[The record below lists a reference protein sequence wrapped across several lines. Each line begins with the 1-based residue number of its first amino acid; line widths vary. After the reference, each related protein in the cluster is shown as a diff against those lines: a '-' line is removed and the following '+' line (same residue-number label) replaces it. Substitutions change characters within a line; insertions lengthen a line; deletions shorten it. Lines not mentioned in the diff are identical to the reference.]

1 MGKLIEE
8 AIDVILKNDRGGF
21 TIPTNRLYPYQWNWD
36 SGFTALGI
44 SLFDKERAWKELNML
59 IDSQWEDGMIPHIIF
74 HQNDPDYFP
83 GPKEWTSDGL
93 SRTSCHSQPPI
104 LASVIWTM
112 VQRGTEF
119 DKLEASKLFKPLMN
133 YHRWFFSARDPENEG
148 YISIVHPWE
157 SGRDN
162 CPDWDLGLDNM
173 KIPENMEQ
181 YSRRDTSHVDESER
195 PTKDQY
201 DKYMSIVHFGRN
213 CHWDKIKMHFE
224 GPFSAVDPGV
234 NFILLRASKDLLSLA
249 RYLGHDETFD
259 EINNWIQSLNK
270 GCQKMWN
277 NDVLAFTAW
286 DKKSEKF
293 SDAITS
299 ASMLCLYAG
308 AGTSKQQKHMIEHC
322 ERILK
327 DCNFGFPSLDP
338 SHPGF
343 EGKRY
348 WRGPVWS
355 IMNYLIAIGLG
366 DVGEDKLAKKIKT
379 DTIKLTEQQGMAEYF
394 DPHTGIG
401 LGGKDF
407 SWTAAI
413 YLELLR
419 EDIDINIINTYKD
432 KKNGLN
438 KT

>member
-1 MGKLIEE
+1 
-8 AIDVILKNDRGGF
+8 
-21 TIPTNRLYPYQWNWD
+21 
-36 SGFTALGI
+36 
-44 SLFDKERAWKELNML
+44 
-59 IDSQWEDGMIPHIIF
+59 
-74 HQNDPDYFP
+74 
-83 GPKEWTSDGL
+83 
-93 SRTSCHSQPPI
+93 
-104 LASVIWTM
+104 
-112 VQRGTEF
+112 
-119 DKLEASKLFKPLMN
+119 
-133 YHRWFFSARDPENEG
+133 
-148 YISIVHPWE
+148 
-157 SGRDN
+157 
-162 CPDWDLGLDNM
+162 
-173 KIPENMEQ
+173 
-181 YSRRDTSHVDESER
+181 
-195 PTKDQY
+195 
-201 DKYMSIVHFGRN
+201 
-213 CHWDKIKMHFE
+213 
-224 GPFSAVDPGV
+224 
-234 NFILLRASKDLLSLA
+234 
-249 RYLGHDETFD
+249 
-259 EINNWIQSLNK
+259 
-270 GCQKMWN
+270 MWN